1 MEVSAG
7 KMTKKKTDETTI
19 NTLQKRIEELEH
31 QLKRALADYQNLE
44 KRVQQ
49 EKGEWIRSAN
59 KDLILRLLPALDT
72 LLLAG
77 KHVSDQGLALSIQEF
92 LDVLKEEGVARIE
105 TEGKDF
111 DPLLMECVETQEG
124 QEGKVYSEVRVGYT
138 LHGRAVRPAQ
148 VKVGKGENHE

>member
-1 MEVSAG
+1 
-7 KMTKKKTDETTI
+7 MTKKKIDETI
-19 NTLQKRIEELEH
+19 IDTLQKRIEELEH

-49 EKGEWIRSAN
+49 ERGEWIRSAN

-77 KHVSDQGLALSIQEF
+77 KHVVDQGLALSIQQF
-92 LDVLKEEGVARIE
+92 LDALKEEGVACVE

-111 DPLLMECVETQEG
+111 DPLLMECVETQQGE
-124 QEGKVYSEVRVGYT
+124 ENRVIEEVRAGYT
-138 LHGRAVRPAQ
+138 LHGRVIRPAQ
-148 VKVGKGENHE
+148 VKVGKRENHE